1 MGINLVLNGYEWV
14 PMATIICSCIVYIWR
29 WRYFWRLCDDLLT
42 WNPLIYFL
50 TSRHEVVN
58 PDDMAMCLLPSGKLT
73 WLWKMAHLWL
83 IYLIK
88 MVIFHS
94 HVSLPE
100 GNPDD
105 MAMFFFWKSSTEM
118 GLTWFRSFPIRL
130 DCGTEKIFGRWWQ
143 SFPLRQS
150 FCYHLGWHWLFN
162 IAMENCLFI
171 DGLPIKNGDFPWLC

>member
-1 MGINLVLNGYEWV
+1 MGINLVLNGYEWI
-14 PMATIICSCIVYIWR
+14 PMATIICSCMVYIWR

-105 MAMFFFWKSSTEM
+105 MAMFFFSKVEHWNGIDM
-118 GLTWFRSFPIRL
+118 ILGFPHKARL
-130 DCGTEKIFGRWWQ
+130 
-143 SFPLRQS
+143 
-150 FCYHLGWHWLFN
+150 WHRKNLW
-162 IAMENCLFI
+162 AVMAK
-171 DGLPIKNGDFPWLC
+171 LPIEAILLLSSWMALVPWKIAYL